1 MSLQTILLV
10 LNAGLFAMVFTFG
23 LNATVHDASYLF
35 RRPAELGRALL
46 AMNVLMPLFAV
57 SLVLIFDLTPVV
69 RFTLVA
75 LSVSPILPVAPLRM
89 LKAGAKSAS
98 TIGILVAASVLSIA
112 LVPLAM
118 FILGQVFKVSLHMTS
133 ASIAILVFTSVLL
146 PISLGIAVNCFAPAL
161 AKRLAKPI
169 FLISLIVN
177 LPCVVWILFA
187 AAPAMWSLVGNGTVA
202 ALAGVVIAGLAIGH
216 FFGGPEPE
224 NRPALALSTALRCPG
239 TVMAI
244 AQVNF
249 PGEKLVVAAV
259 LWYVVVN
266 ILVSVPYLL
275 WLKRRQPQLESQVKA
290 SLT

>member
-23 LNATVHDASYLF
+23 LNATVHDATYLF
-35 RRPAELGRALL
+35 RRPAELARALI

-57 SLVLIFDLTPVV
+57 SLVLIFDLIPVV

-75 LSVSPILPVAPLRM
+75 LSVSPILPVAPLRI
-89 LKAGAKSAS
+89 LKAGATSAS
-98 TIGILVAASVLSIA
+98 TIGILVAASVLAIV

-118 FILGQVFKVSLHMTS
+118 VILGQVFNLPLQMTS

-146 PISLGIAVNCFAPAL
+146 PLGLGIAVNSFASTL
-161 AKRLAKPI
+161 AKGLAKPI

-177 LPCVVWILFA
+177 LACVVVILFA
-187 AAPAMWSLVGNGTVA
+187 VAPSMWSLVGNGTVA
-202 ALAGVVIAGLAIGH
+202 AIAGFVIVGLAIGH

-224 NRPALALSTALRCPG
+224 NRPALALSTALRYPA

-249 PGEKLVVAAV
+249 PGEKLVVATV
-259 LWYVVVN
+259 LLYVVIN
-266 ILVSVPYLL
+266 IAVSIPYLL
-275 WLKRRQPQLESQVKA
+275 WVKRRQPQLEVKT